1 MLICR
6 RVARRRGSHHRTV
19 REESRD
25 ARALQ
30 KGITQ
35 THTHTHSF
43 LSWWI
48 SCVFTL
54 CALCVSQAVPDL
66 IQIMKSLVVSGYSP
80 EHDVSGVS
88 DPFLQVSQDSAA
100 ALLASHT
107 VSSLQS
113 VKVLLKNTHTHTLI
127 FSMLTFNFVLLPS
140 SGSHLEV
147 AEDSRPQQRD
157 SQWHDERPA
166 SSGQLSYKTTGST
179 TTLTTKAPDEVFF

>member
-6 RVARRRGSHHRTV
+6 RVARRRGSHHRAV

-30 KGITQ
+30 KGITD
-35 THTHTHSF
+35 THTPTPSF
-43 LSWWI
+43 LSQWI

-54 CALCVSQAVPDL
+54 WVLCVSGGARSDSDHE
-66 IQIMKSLVVSGYSP
+66 KSGRLRLFSGARCVGSQWP
-80 EHDVSGVS
+80 LSAGQSGLCS
-88 DPFLQVSQDSAA
+88 SFARLPHSIII
-100 ALLASHT
+100 T
-107 VSSLQS
+107 VY
-113 VKVLLKNTHTHTLI
+113 KKTHTHTRKLI
-127 FSMLTFNFVLLPS
+127 FSLLTFNFVLLPS

-166 SSGQLSYKTTGST
+166 SSGQLSYKTTVFI
-179 TTLTTKAPDEVFF
+179 LTK